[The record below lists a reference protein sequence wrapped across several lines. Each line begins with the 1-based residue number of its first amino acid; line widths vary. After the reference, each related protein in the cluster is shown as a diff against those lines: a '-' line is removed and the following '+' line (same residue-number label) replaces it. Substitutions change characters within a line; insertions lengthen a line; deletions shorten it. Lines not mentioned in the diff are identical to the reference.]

1 MPGMSRPPTTM
12 IFTTQRMTNKQT
24 NKIDRV
30 SNQKKEE
37 SNIVLATAST

>member
-1 MPGMSRPPTTM
+1 MSRPPTTM

-30 SNQKKEE
+30 SNQKKE